1 MLAKQQICFLGAGN
15 MAEAIMVGLLEQQIP
30 AKQII
35 ASDPLAARLKQ
46 LEVNLQIRTCSSNK
60 LAVAGADLVV
70 LSVKPQVAMGV
81 LQELGGS
88 LPPDCLVLSIMAGV
102 TTTTIEEA
110 LPAGTRVIRA
120 MPNTP
125 ALVQQAATALCTGRA
140 ATPQDVNVAMELFNA
155 LGSVYQVSEGQMDI
169 VTGLSGS
176 GPAYVFSFIEAL
188 SDAGVKN
195 GLERAGKIIMPIFF
209 CILLLLAIFGL
220 FSPGGMQAVQ
230 FLFTPDWSKL
240 TPPVMLE
247 AKVPAPELAVPEMVI
262 EPELEALWLSRK
274 MVLPSEAVSSIPSAV
289 EFSLAVIPVFDETSL
304 KALTAA
310 LRPEAVLPP

>member
-195 GLERAGKIIMPIFF
+195 GLPRDIAHGLAVQTVLGAAQLVKQSGEHPALLRERVS
-209 CILLLLAIFGL
+209 
-220 FSPGGMQAVQ
+220 SPGGTTIAALHQLESGCFNGTIMDAV
-230 FLFTPDWSKL
+230 DAAVRRSK
-240 TPPVMLE
+240 
-247 AKVPAPELAVPEMVI
+247 ELAG
-262 EPELEALWLSRK
+262 R
-274 MVLPSEAVSSIPSAV
+274 
-289 EFSLAVIPVFDETSL
+289 
-304 KALTAA
+304 
-310 LRPEAVLPP
+310 